1 MGRRDEGKEQFW
13 RAAVAEHRQS
23 GLSVREFCKG
33 RQLVENSFYA
43 WRREILKRDAAAIP
57 ADGGTAAAGDRQRGL
72 VPVEVVPAGKKFSG
86 RAGASAS
93 QLALARLEIVS
104 PEGWVLRFE
113 AETRPA
119 TIAALVDVL
128 GAQRARREP
137 C

>member
-13 RAAVAEHRQS
+13 RAAVAEHWQS

-57 ADGGTAAAGDRQRGL
+57 ADGGTAAASDGRGL
-72 VPVEVVPAGKKFSG
+72 VPVEVVPAGTKFSG

-93 QLALARLEIVS
+93 QPALARLELVS

-128 GAQRARREP
+128 GAQRARGEP